1 MYSNKKTKRNK
12 NHKRRCK
19 QQKSK
24 KGGSTN
30 KHKKRIVGGN
40 VFFGPTYNAND
51 VNPYNAYKLNTY
63 SDIPTSESARNLP
76 AITGGKRK
84 SMNTYKKYRNKSN
97 KIRGGLATLSPE
109 SLNDAS
115 KSLNSA
121 LNSSGSSLINSS
133 PIDIPINVPYGGH
146 NPALI

>member
-12 NHKRRCK
+12 NHKRRSK

-40 VFFGPTYNAND
+40 VFFGPTYNVND
-51 VNPYNAYKLNTY
+51 VNAYNAYPLNTY
-63 SDIPTSESARNLP
+63 SNIPPLESARNLP

-84 SMNTYKKYRNKSN
+84 SMKAYNKYRNKSN
-97 KIRGGLATLSPE
+97 KIKGGLAALSPE
-109 SLNDAS
+109 SLNDAPN
-115 KSLNSA
+115 SLNSG
-121 LNSSGSSLINSS
+121 LNSSGSSILNSA
-133 PIDIPINVPYGGH
+133 PIDIPLNVPYGGH